1 MTAAPRIAV
10 AAPVAARAPLSGDA
24 LRRHRRRPRGL
35 RGGAGAAAGLPGPQD
50 LGRWRALADAG
61 DLAALAADLVGN
73 HYDPAY
79 DRSNRK
85 DPRPRLATLEM
96 PGLEGVDQEAAADAI
111 VDLLAQPRVSS
122 GASAAQSRSAPAGKS

>member
-1 MTAAPRIAV
+1 VFPGRTAL
-10 AAPVAARAPLSGDA
+10 AA
-24 LRRHRRRPRGL
+24 
-35 RGGAGAAAGLPGPQD
+35 
-50 LGRWRALADAG
+50 WRALADAG
-61 DLAALAADLVGN
+61 DLEALAADLVGN

-96 PGLEGVDQEAAADAI
+96 AELADADQDAAADAI
-111 VDLLAQPRVSS
+111 VGLLAQSRASS